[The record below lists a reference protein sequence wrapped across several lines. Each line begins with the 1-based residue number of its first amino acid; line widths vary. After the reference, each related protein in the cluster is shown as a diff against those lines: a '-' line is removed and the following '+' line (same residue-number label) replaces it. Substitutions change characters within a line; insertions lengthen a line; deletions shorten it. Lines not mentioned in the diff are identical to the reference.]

1 MRRFVSQRECIP
13 NCLNMD
19 YRLGFACAAS
29 SGALMLLGKRHWCKQ
44 KLGGFNISVA
54 GGLFNNRL

>member
-1 MRRFVSQRECIP
+1 
-13 NCLNMD
+13 MD